1 MVSNLPATI
10 RALLKKHPLIA
21 ESGLVAGAILLGKA
35 FSLVWKII
43 SAHQGTQVVGEIE
56 FILTTVNLIAAFAI
70 QGLPMAVTIWTA
82 KLQQQKKTDH
92 PLMVES
98 FGFGFTTAVVLTLV
112 AYGVFHFFPSLTGNM
127 QTAPAAYL
135 WVVPGIA
142 LLELLSAWFNGRK
155 LYGWYAIGKY
165 LGQPML
171 RLCLF
176 AVMLWLSVRQ
186 QNSVHLHLTLTVIIL
201 LLALFGKALQQL
213 SLDSVWQPRQSDK
226 WLSQRLQFWRQG
238 AVLSGSLLLYV
249 VYTASDV
256 YWLNQFHSPS
266 VVGVFSLLLAL
277 SSLLELVFFPILN
290 LLQTRLGIYPSQSP
304 ASFQFLIKNILVS
317 AVIGV
322 VTAVVLLA
330 AKPLVVLLF
339 GASGQ
344 EISTSQLGLIL
355 LWKLIAN
362 ISVLPIRHY
371 LDYFG
376 QQKTTLLTM
385 TVSFVT
391 KVLLSSLLIPSYG
404 IMGIIIANIGAEL
417 IHGLWLV
424 LVLRTYYLRNR

>member
-10 RALLKKHPLIA
+10 HALLKKHPLIV

-35 FSLVWKII
+35 FSLVWKITT
-43 SAHQGTQVVGEIE
+43 AHQGTQVVGEIE
-56 FILTTVNLIAAFAI
+56 FILTTINLIAALAI

-92 PLMVES
+92 PLLAESLS
-98 FGFGFTTAVVLTLV
+98 FGFMTAVILTLI

-127 QTAPAAYL
+127 QTSPTAYL
-135 WVVPGIA
+135 WVIPGIA
-142 LLELLSAWFNGRK
+142 LLEVLSAWFNGRK

-165 LGQPML
+165 LGQPLL

-176 AVMLWLSVRQ
+176 FGMLWLSIRQ
-186 QNSVHLHLTLTVIIL
+186 QDSIHLHLTLTVVIL
-201 LLALFGKALQQL
+201 LLALFGKVLQQL
-213 SLDSVWQPRQSDK
+213 SLDAAWQQNQSEK
-226 WLSQRLQFWRQG
+226 WLSQRKKFWQQG
-238 AVLSGSLLLYV
+238 VVLSGSLLLYV
-249 VYTASDV
+249 VYTASDI

-277 SSLLELVFFPILN
+277 ASLLELVFFPILN
-290 LLQTRLGIYPSQSP
+290 LLQTRLGIYSSQSSS
-304 ASFQFLIKNILVS
+304 SFQFLIKNIYIS
-317 AVIGV
+317 AIIGAI
-322 VTAVVLLA
+322 TAVVLLA

-344 EISTSQLGLIL
+344 EISTAQLGLIL

-385 TVSFVT
+385 AVSFVT
-391 KVLLSSLLIPSYG
+391 KIVLSSLLIPSYG
-404 IMGIIIANIGAEL
+404 IMGIIMANIGAEL
-417 IHGLWLV
+417 VHGLWLV
-424 LVLRTYYLRNR
+424 HVLRTHYLRNC